1 MIRKRKLTKV
11 AVMGTAVASAVF
23 VLAVGASSFATTSKA
38 TTTHVTKM
46 VKVPGGTMTIAEA
59 AAGGPN
65 YIFPMMGG
73 AYFSVS
79 NFQLIYM
86 MFRPL
91 YWFGVGSTP
100 DLNAGLSVASV
111 PVYSNGNKTVTVKL
125 KGYKWSNG
133 ETVSAQD
140 VLFWMNMLKAD
151 ATSWAG
157 FAPGPGQFPGD
168 ITNVTTNNAADTVT
182 FSVDADLQ
190 LLLVHLQRAEP
201 GHAFADR
208 VGHHLRRCKAGFG
221 RLLERLLQ
229 VGDNHDRGKGTG

>member
-125 KGYKWSNG
+125 KVTSG
-133 ETVSAQD
+133 
-140 VLFWMNMLKAD
+140 
-151 ATSWAG
+151 ATAR
-157 FAPGPGQFPGD
+157 P
-168 ITNVTTNNAADTVT
+168 
-182 FSVDADLQ
+182 
-190 LLLVHLQRAEP
+190 
-201 GHAFADR
+201 
-208 VGHHLRRCKAGFG
+208 
-221 RLLERLLQ
+221 
-229 VGDNHDRGKGTG
+229 